1 MKKRWTTY
9 VLIIVALAFLT
20 FNASAQDNSS
30 YALRTVVIDAGHGG
44 KDPGAQAN
52 GMKEKDITLD
62 ISLKLG
68 NYIRA
73 NCPDVEVIY
82 TRDTDQF
89 LELKKRAKLANSVNA
104 DLFISIH
111 VNAAGSTS
119 AKGTETY
126 VLGLHRSE
134 DNLAVA
140 KRENS
145 SILLEDDYQTNYGG
159 FDPNSPESHILLML
173 MQDAHLEQSI
183 KFATNIQTDFAIRG
197 GRRTRGVKQAGFL
210 VLRQTTM
217 PSVLIE
223 VGFLT
228 NPEEAD
234 YLGTDLGR
242 SYLASS
248 IFRAFRDYKEK
259 VDANAMETFAA
270 SSTPI
275 ENTIPLEEVNI
286 ENLSKTSASD
296 IFYSV
301 QVSASAQPIDK
312 DDSRFSDYEV
322 HELHT
327 SETNMYKYLVGISN
341 DYAETI
347 DLQNRLR
354 NDIFKDAFIVAYK
367 NGQRI
372 SINDALS
379 LAKTN

>member
-1 MKKRWTTY
+1 M
-9 VLIIVALAFLT
+9 A
-20 FNASAQDNSS
+20 NDNSG
-30 YALRTVVIDAGHGG
+30 YAVRTVVIDAGHGG

-89 LELKKRAKLANSVNA
+89 LELKERAKLANSVNA
-104 DLFISIH
+104 DLFMSIH

-286 ENLSKTSASD
+286 ENLSKTSTSD